1 MAVVVTCH
9 KGSFGEKEGQEVQ
22 GSVRRLRSEGDS
34 RGGKQPEGRLG
45 FHLFDSTDLRTGR
58 HLAVVTGWQGWAG
71 GVSLHRL
78 SQILSAPW
86 GTGTAGLT
94 A

>member
-22 GSVRRLRSEGDS
+22 GSVRRLRSEWDS

-45 FHLFDSTDLRTGR
+45 FHLFDSTDLRSWPVPGSCYRLAGMGGR
-58 HLAVVTGWQGWAG
+58 
-71 GVSLHRL
+71 SLS
-78 SQILSAPW
+78 SQA
-86 GTGTAGLT
+86 
-94 A
+94 